1 MGRVYNLGEGMNIGL
16 SEDVVPLNSVFYHH
30 VFNLSIYFFFGGILH
45 VPFQRHP
52 TTPSTIPSSKL
63 TLIYGK

>member
-30 VFNLSIYFFFGGILH
+30 VFIFQYIFVGGILR